1 MAAEAK
7 VDEGEQSGGVV
18 ATAHG
23 VDGDRGGSGGK
34 HVLPD
39 APPKDGA
46 RTDQGFEQSSHK
58 LNSHAKPTGHA
69 SGHHQKFD

>member
-1 MAAEAK
+1 MAGEAK
-7 VDEGEQSGGVV
+7 VDHGQFQGTVQ
-18 ATAHG
+18 TAHG
-23 VDGDRGGSGGK
+23 VDGDRGGSGSK

-46 RTDQGFEQSSHK
+46 RSEEGFEQGSHR
-58 LNSHAKPTGHA
+58 LMSHAKPTGDA